1 MVKLPG
7 VIAKDAM
14 SAMVKLA
21 EMFQESSLD
30 FICYGIV
37 STLSDDFRE
46 KVLCRAQCSLLLCPA
61 ECRMQFVMSLSRRKA
76 ALQAETN
83 ASLANQAAVSKKQ
96 AALRET
102 TAAEEQQKIA
112 DEALEHQAEI
122 ETETRVE
129 EGTATE
135 LKSQAEP
142 VKKSLVVQQ
151 HLGTRL
157 Q

>member
-1 MVKLPG
+1 M
-7 VIAKDAM
+7 
-14 SAMVKLA
+14 
-21 EMFQESSLD
+21 
-30 FICYGIV
+30 
-37 STLSDDFRE
+37 
-46 KVLCRAQCSLLLCPA
+46 
-61 ECRMQFVMSLSRRKA
+61 MSLSRRKA
-76 ALQAETN
+76 ALRAETD
-83 ASLANQAAVSKKQ
+83 ASLAKQATVSKKQ

-122 ETETRVE
+122 EAETRVE